1 MEINYHNPVLLNRSV
16 SDLISQKDG
25 VYVDVTFG
33 GGGHS
38 KKILKSLDSKGRLYA
53 FDQDQDAQ
61 KNTLSDPRFE
71 LIKANFK
78 DLKRYLKF
86 HGVGAV
92 DGILADFGVSSH
104 QFDDEKRGFSIRF
117 EGRLDMRMDQ
127 TSLLSAYEVVNT
139 YSEQQLISILKLYGE
154 VKGAHKIVDAIL
166 DWREERE
173 VETTTDL
180 IEIIKPLTPERFL
193 NKTLAQV
200 FQAIRIEVNQELEA
214 IKLFLQQALEILKPG
229 GRLVCIS
236 YHSLEDRL
244 VKRFVREGVF
254 EGFAEQDFF
263 GNRFVPMK
271 KIGGLVT
278 PDEEEIKTN
287 SRARSAKLRT
297 AEKK

>member
-71 LIKANFK
+71 LIQANFK

-86 HGVGAV
+86 HGVGSV

-139 YSEQQLISILKLYGE
+139 YSEQQLTSILKLYGQ
-154 VKGAHKIVDAIL
+154 VKGAHKIVAAIL
-166 DWREERE
+166 DRREERE

-180 IEIIKPLTPERFL
+180 IEIIKPLIPERFL

-214 IKLFLQQALEILKPG
+214 IKLFLQQAVEILKPG

-254 EGFAEQDFF
+254 EGFAKQDFF

-287 SRARSAKLRT
+287 SRARSAKLRI
-297 AEKK
+297 AEKR

>member
-71 LIKANFK
+71 LIQANFK

-86 HGVGAV
+86 HGVGSV

-139 YSEQQLISILKLYGE
+139 YSEQQLTSILKLYGQ
-154 VKGAHKIVDAIL
+154 VKGAHKIVAAIL
-166 DWREERE
+166 DRREERE

-180 IEIIKPLTPERFL
+180 IEIIKPLIPERFL

-214 IKLFLQQALEILKPG
+214 IKLFLQQAVEILKPG

-254 EGFAEQDFF
+254 EGFAKQDFF

-271 KIGGLVT
+271 KVGGLVT

-287 SRARSAKLRT
+287 SRARSAKLRI
-297 AEKK
+297 AEKR

>member
-1 MEINYHNPVLLNRSV
+1 MEINYHNQVLLNRSV

-53 FDQDQDAQ
+53 FDQDQDVQ
-61 KNTLSDPRFE
+61 KNSLSDPRFE
-71 LIKANFK
+71 LIQANFK

-86 HGVGAV
+86 HGVGSV

-139 YSEQQLISILKLYGE
+139 YSEQQLTSILKLYGE
-154 VKGAHKIVDAIL
+154 VKGAHKIVAAIL
-166 DWREERE
+166 DQREERE

-180 IEIIKPLTPERFL
+180 IEIIKPLIPERFL

-214 IKLFLQQALEILKPG
+214 IKLFLQQAVEILKPG

-254 EGFAEQDFF
+254 EGFAKQDFF

-287 SRARSAKLRT
+287 SRARSAKLRI
-297 AEKK
+297 AEKR

>member
-71 LIKANFK
+71 LIQANFK

-86 HGVGAV
+86 HGVGSV

-139 YSEQQLISILKLYGE
+139 YSEQQLTSILKLYGE
-154 VKGAHKIVDAIL
+154 VKGAHKIVAAIL
-166 DWREERE
+166 DRREERE

-180 IEIIKPLTPERFL
+180 IEIIKPLIPERFL

-214 IKLFLQQALEILKPG
+214 IKLFLQQAVEILKPG

-254 EGFAEQDFF
+254 EGFAKQDFF

-271 KIGGLVT
+271 KVGGLVT

-287 SRARSAKLRT
+287 SRARSAKLRI
-297 AEKK
+297 AEKR

>member
-92 DGILADFGVSSH
+92 NGILADFGVSSH

-180 IEIIKPLTPERFL
+180 IEIIKPLIPERFL

>member
-71 LIKANFK
+71 LIQANFK

-154 VKGAHKIVDAIL
+154 VKGAHKIVAAIL
-166 DWREERE
+166 DRREERE

-180 IEIIKPLTPERFL
+180 IEIIKPLIPERFL

>member
-1 MEINYHNPVLLNRSV
+1 M
-16 SDLISQKDG
+16 
-25 VYVDVTFG
+25 
-33 GGGHS
+33 
-38 KKILKSLDSKGRLYA
+38 
-53 FDQDQDAQ
+53 
-61 KNTLSDPRFE
+61 
-71 LIKANFK
+71 
-78 DLKRYLKF
+78 KF
-86 HGVGAV
+86 HGVGSV

-139 YSEQQLISILKLYGE
+139 YSEQQLTSILKLYGE
-154 VKGAHKIVDAIL
+154 VKGAHKIVAAIL
-166 DWREERE
+166 DRREERE

-180 IEIIKPLTPERFL
+180 IEIIKPLIPERFL

-214 IKLFLQQALEILKPG
+214 IKLFLQQAVEILKPG

-254 EGFAEQDFF
+254 EGFAKQDFF

-287 SRARSAKLRT
+287 SRARSAKLRI
-297 AEKK
+297 AEKR

>member
-71 LIKANFK
+71 LIQANFK
-78 DLKRYLKF
+78 YLKRYMKF
-86 HGVGAV
+86 HGVGSV

-139 YSEQQLISILKLYGE
+139 YSEQKLTSILKLYGE
-154 VKGAHKIVDAIL
+154 VKGAHKIVAAIL
-166 DWREERE
+166 DRREERE

-180 IEIIKPLTPERFL
+180 IEIIKPLIPERFL

-214 IKLFLQQALEILKPG
+214 IKLFLQQAVEILKPG

-254 EGFAEQDFF
+254 EGFAKQDFF

-278 PDEEEIKTN
+278 PDQEEIKTN
-287 SRARSAKLRT
+287 SRARSAKLRI
-297 AEKK
+297 AEKR

>member
-71 LIKANFK
+71 LIQANFK

-86 HGVGAV
+86 HGVGSV

-139 YSEQQLISILKLYGE
+139 YSEQQLTSILKLYGE
-154 VKGAHKIVDAIL
+154 VKGAHKIVAAIL
-166 DWREERE
+166 DRREERE

-180 IEIIKPLTPERFL
+180 IEIINPLIPERFL

-214 IKLFLQQALEILKPG
+214 IKLFLQQAVEILKPG

-254 EGFAEQDFF
+254 EGFAKQDFF

-287 SRARSAKLRT
+287 SRARSAKLRI
-297 AEKK
+297 AEKR